1 MTTIRRFT
9 CDDLFTFNN
18 VNLDVLTETYNMHFY
33 LQYLAKWPE
42 YYQAAEGPG
51 GQCMGYIMGK
61 AEGQGDKWHGH
72 VTAVTVA
79 PEFRRQQLAA
89 KLMDGLEEITD
100 QK

>member
-18 VNLDVLTETYNMHFY
+18 VNLDVLTET
-33 LQYLAKWPE
+33 
-42 YYQAAEGPG
+42 
-51 GQCMGYIMGK
+51 
-61 AEGQGDKWHGH
+61 
-72 VTAVTVA
+72 VA